1 MTQARPEMTNTWKF
15 LNSLWIVLT
24 FIPIG
29 LTCYGAFFYIGIRA
43 NQKKW
48 VIIGFVY
55 LALIML
61 SFYLI
66 SAFDDEHFLTDI
78 GVVVILFTWFSSI
91 FFSFAVRNQYLR
103 IIFKKKVQ
111 YERGLST
118 MAMNKVVD
126 KEEIEQKQ
134 QRPKETPQQD
144 VSKQPLGKIEP
155 AKKVTT
161 TSPTKVININHATEN
176 QIRALPSVH
185 SFLAKNIIKVRKK
198 NKPFRSIEDI
208 AQAVGIQPHIL
219 DKAAPYIAFTNKQVE
234 EKRAKLDDT
243 KNNEHAKQSGRLVDY

>member
-1 MTQARPEMTNTWKF
+1 MPNERPQMTNTWKF

-24 FIPIG
+24 LIPLG

-43 NQKKW
+43 NQRKW

-55 LALIML
+55 LVLIML

-66 SAFDDEHFLTDI
+66 AAFENEHFLTDI
-78 GVVVILFTWFSSI
+78 GVVIILFTWFSSI

-103 IIFKKKVQ
+103 ITFKKKVQ

-126 KEEIEQKQ
+126 KEEIKHKQ
-134 QRPKETPQQD
+134 QHPKETPQKH
-144 VSKQPLGKIEP
+144 VSKQPLGKMEP

-185 SFLAKNIIKVRKK
+185 SFLAKNIVKVRKK
-198 NKPFRSIEDI
+198 NKPFRTIEDI
-208 AQAVGIQPHIL
+208 AKAVGIQPHIL
-219 DKAAPYIAFTNKQVE
+219 EKAAPYIAFTNKQVE
-234 EKRAKLDDT
+234 EKRAKLDET
-243 KNNEHAKQSGRLVDY
+243 KNDKHANRSGRLVDY